1 MRQWFATDSKSG
13 RRAVSTLSKNVN
25 SIESKNN
32 CVSRKSVSLWTP
44 PVAPS
49 FPSAS
54 FVSLRR
60 FLCFFIVRLGRL
72 SQNISITHHLYQ
84 SQSYHSLSQR

>member
-54 FVSLRR
+54 FASLSV
-60 FLCFFIVRLGRL
+60 FFHRALRTAL
-72 SQNISITHHLYQ
+72 SKHLNHTSPLPISII
-84 SQSYHSLSQR
+84 S

>member
-49 FPSAS
+49 FPSLLLLVCVAFYVFS
-54 FVSLRR
+54 SCV
-60 FLCFFIVRLGRL
+60 
-72 SQNISITHHLYQ
+72 
-84 SQSYHSLSQR
+84 